1 MRANK
6 QLLKLG
12 FQSITT
18 KLFFTLVIGGL
29 IGGLVYQQ
37 VLQSKLA
44 VIQAN
49 HDDKL
54 LLVNTE
60 FAKELSS
67 IKKLTQLLA
76 NNVNL
81 KKNNTPNYSVNE
93 EETRKKINHH
103 FLDFGLISPSISQIR
118 WLDVSGEERFRVNFS
133 QGKGEI
139 VSQDML
145 QNKVLRDYFKQGILI
160 DAPDYFLSKID
171 LNMEYGVIVTPYEPT
186 VRVTYRTNSND
197 YLVDGLLTI
206 NFNLTHLFEKLR
218 AYSSENAQ
226 INIINHGGY
235 WLFNHEPANEWGF
248 LLSKPQLVVSN
259 LNPELWDEILKQKD
273 KNIFRYFDHK
283 VYTFGKLPTFFSKN
297 QKEALNRDVYIY
309 ISSAD
314 ETLTEI
320 KYTAL
325 KYALVFFITVLSVGA
340 FMTYRE
346 QRYQQ
351 VLKRLFDELKS
362 EKIALDGANQK
373 LSTTIRQQQL
383 LQESLI
389 EAQKLSSLGLL
400 VAGVA
405 HEMNTP
411 IGGAIIS
418 VSNAEATIRRLIAAI
433 KSGLTKSQLEE
444 STQSIESNLALAIVN
459 LDKSV
464 VLVKSFKKMA
474 IDRNTDDI
482 VTCCISKII
491 DNLLIAF
498 HSRIKNS
505 KIKVSTLILSEIDI
519 KSRPGIISQVIE
531 NLVMNALNH
540 GFQEGDAGEIEIKV
554 ENVDSNLLKLTV
566 SDSGVGI
573 NEALQASI
581 FEPFYTSARGKGN
594 TGLGLY
600 MVFQWVTQVLKGKIA
615 VESDPNSEERFKTKF
630 FIILPMSIN

>member
-145 QNKVLRDYFKQGILI
+145 QNKVLRDYFKQGVLI
-160 DAPDYFLSKID
+160 DAPDSFLSKID
-171 LNMEYGVIVTPYEPT
+171 LNMEYGEIVTPYEPT

-206 NFNLTHLFEKLR
+206 NFNLTNLFEKLR

-226 INIINHGGY
+226 INIVNQGSY
-235 WLFNHEPANEWGF
+235 WLFSHEPSNEWGF
-248 LLSKPQLVVSN
+248 MLGKPQLAVSN
-259 LNPELWDEILKQKD
+259 LYPELWAEILKQKH
-273 KNIFRYFDHK
+273 KNIFRYLDHK
-283 VYTFGKLPTFFSKN
+283 IYTFAKLPTFLSKN
-297 QKEALNRDVYIY
+297 QKDVLNKDVYIY

-314 ETLTEI
+314 GTLTEI

-325 KYALVFFITVLSVGA
+325 KYALVFFIAVLSVGA

-362 EKIALDGANQK
+362 EKIALDDANQK

-505 KIKVSTLILSEIDI
+505 KIKVSTVILSEIDI

-554 ENVDSNLLKLTV
+554 ENTDSNLLKLTV

-630 FIILPMSIN
+630 VIILPMSIN

>member
-1 MRANK
+1 M
-6 QLLKLG
+6 LG
-12 FQSITT
+12 
-18 KLFFTLVIGGL
+18 
-29 IGGLVYQQ
+29 
-37 VLQSKLA
+37 
-44 VIQAN
+44 
-49 HDDKL
+49 
-54 LLVNTE
+54 
-60 FAKELSS
+60 
-67 IKKLTQLLA
+67 
-76 NNVNL
+76 
-81 KKNNTPNYSVNE
+81 
-93 EETRKKINHH
+93 
-103 FLDFGLISPSISQIR
+103 
-118 WLDVSGEERFRVNFS
+118 
-133 QGKGEI
+133 
-139 VSQDML
+139 
-145 QNKVLRDYFKQGILI
+145 
-160 DAPDYFLSKID
+160 
-171 LNMEYGVIVTPYEPT
+171 
-186 VRVTYRTNSND
+186 
-197 YLVDGLLTI
+197 
-206 NFNLTHLFEKLR
+206 
-218 AYSSENAQ
+218 
-226 INIINHGGY
+226 
-235 WLFNHEPANEWGF
+235 
-248 LLSKPQLVVSN
+248 KPQLAVSN
-259 LNPELWDEILKQKD
+259 LYPKLWDEILKQKD
-273 KNIFRYFDHK
+273 KNIFRYLDHK
-283 VYTFGKLPTFFSKN
+283 VYTFAKLPTFFSKN
-297 QKEALNRDVYIY
+297 QKDVLNKDVYIY

-314 ETLTEI
+314 GTLTEI

-325 KYALVFFITVLSVGA
+325 KYALVFFIAVLSVGA
-340 FMTYRE
+340 FITYRE

-362 EKIALDGANQK
+362 EKIALDDANQK